1 MSIETGKFFPP
12 RSCVDVVLDTD
23 AYNEVDDQFAI
34 AYLLRSAD
42 KLKTKAIY
50 AAPFLNV
57 RSETPADGMEKSYA
71 EILNVLSL
79 MGESVPVFKG
89 SERFLDNEQTPVLS
103 DAARDLAA
111 RAMTYTPERPLYVIA
126 IGAITN
132 VASALLL
139 APEIAERIVVVW
151 LGGHAYHYHDNKE
164 FNLRQ
169 DIAAA
174 RVVMECGAPF
184 VQLPCRGVVD
194 MFALSRHDILYYFS
208 GKNALCD
215 YLLSH
220 TVEQIDGEN
229 GGSHDW
235 SKPLWDV
242 TAIAWML
249 HTDNRA
255 LATRIVPLRLPDYD
269 GGYEPPNDERSIGY
283 VYHLRRDLILPD
295 LVAKLTK

>member
-1 MSIETGKFFPP
+1 MNKELLLPPTGP
-12 RSCVDVVLDTD
+12 VDVVLDTD
-23 AYNEVDDQFAI
+23 AYNEVDDQYAI
-34 AYLLRSAD
+34 AYLLRSTE
-42 KLKTKAIY
+42 KLTTKAIY

-57 RSETPADGMEKSYA
+57 RAETPAVGMEESYN
-71 EILNVLSL
+71 EIQNVLSL
-79 MGESVPVFKG
+79 MGENVSVFKG
-89 SERFLDNEQTPVLS
+89 SDRFLSDEHTPVIS

-111 RAMTYTPERPLYVIA
+111 RAMTYTRAKPLYVVA

-139 APEIAERIVVVW
+139 APEIAERIVIVW
-151 LGGHAYHYHDNKE
+151 LGGHAHHYRDTRE
-164 FNLRQ
+164 FNMNE

-174 RVVMECGAPF
+174 RVVMQSGAPL

-194 MFALSRHDILYYFS
+194 LFALSRHDILYYFG

-220 TVEQIDGEN
+220 SIEQLDDEIGN
-229 GGSHDW
+229 TDW

-242 TAIAWML
+242 TAVAWL
-249 HTDNRA
+249 LFTEERTVS
-255 LATRIVPLRLPDYD
+255 TRITPVRLPNYD
-269 GGYEPPNDERSIGY
+269 GMYEQERCDIPIGY
-283 VYHLRRDLILPD
+283 VYHLRRDPILLD

>member
-1 MSIETGKFFPP
+1 MSNLLLPP
-12 RSCVDVVLDTD
+12 VRPVDVVLDTD
-23 AYNEVDDQFAI
+23 AYNEVDDQYAI
-34 AYLLRSAD
+34 AYLLRSRE
-42 KLKTKAIY
+42 KLTTKAIY

-57 RSETPADGMEKSYA
+57 RAKTAADGMEKSYD
-71 EILNVLSL
+71 EICNVLSL
-79 MGESVPVFKG
+79 MGESVPVFRG
-89 SERFLDNEQTPVLS
+89 ATSFLADERTPVLS
-103 DAARDLAA
+103 DAVRDLVA
-111 RAMTYTPERPLYVIA
+111 RAMTYTRENPLYVVA

-151 LGGHAYHYHDNKE
+151 LGGHAHHYRDTRE
-164 FNLRQ
+164 FNMYE

-174 RVVMECGAPF
+174 RVVMGSKAPF

-194 MFALSRHDILYYFS
+194 LFALSRLDMLHYFA

-220 TVEQIDGEN
+220 SIEQLDAELGTT
-229 GGSHDW
+229 DW

-242 TAIAWML
+242 TAIAWL
-249 HTDNRA
+249 LFQDERTIG
-255 LATRIVPLRLPDYD
+255 TRIAPLRLPNYD
-269 GGYEPPNDERSIGY
+269 GTYEAELATREIGY
-283 VYHLRRDLILPD
+283 VYHLRRDAILAD